1 MIGKMNYWTDE
12 EGGGRG
18 TEQQKQE
25 HVLPFAE
32 GVFNSERVARRQNP
46 EQVLARAYLYKRRYN
61 HRGNRLIQIVF
72 ARSGSVGN
80 ICPGRKSAR
89 FDQTLRSTKWR
100 MDIFT
105 SSK

>member
-1 MIGKMNYWTDE
+1 ME
-12 EGGGRG
+12 AGGRN
-18 TEQQKQE
+18 TSVEQQKQE

-89 FDQTLRSTKWR
+89 FDQTFVRSGEWIFLHRANNLRRKP
-100 MDIFT
+100 
-105 SSK
+105 